1 MEKTDLLITLTHAE
15 DNENNVTI
23 AFAMGEAALD
33 KGHKVEL
40 VLLSHAVSLGR
51 KEESSID
58 IGDPFPAVKD
68 ARAGFLAKGGVLKI
82 CKACMVHNGV
92 DESELIDGAVVIT
105 APDVIDAIM
114 NADKSL
120 QLN

>member
-1 MEKTDLLITLTHAE
+1 MEKTDLLITLTHNE
-15 DNENNVTI
+15 DNENNVTV
-23 AFAMGEAALD
+23 AFVMGAAALD

-40 VLLSHAVSLGR
+40 VLLSNAVKLGA
-51 KEESSID
+51 KEEPTIA

-68 ARAGFLAKGGVLKI
+68 ARDAYLAKGGVLKI
-82 CKACMVHNGV
+82 CKACMIHNGV
-92 DESELIDGAVVIT
+92 DEADLIDGTIVIS

-114 NADKSL
+114 NAEKTL

>member
-1 MEKTDLLITLTHAE
+1 MEKTDLLITLTHNE

-40 VLLSHAVSLGR
+40 VLLSNAVHLGR
-51 KEESSID
+51 KEESAIA
-58 IGDPFPAVKD
+58 IGDPFPAIKD
-68 ARAGFLAKGGVLKI
+68 VRPAFLAKGGVLKI
-82 CKACMVHNGV
+82 CKACMMHNGV
-92 DESELIDGAVVIT
+92 DESELVDGAVVIT

-114 NADKSL
+114 NADKTL

>member
-1 MEKTDLLITLTHAE
+1 MDKVDLLITLTHNE
-15 DNENNVTI
+15 DDENNVTV
-23 AFAMGEAALD
+23 AFAMGVAALD

-51 KEESSID
+51 KEESTID
-58 IGDPFPAVKD
+58 IGAPFPAVKD
-68 ARAGFLAKGGVLKI
+68 VRSAFLAKGGVIKI
-82 CKACMVHNGV
+82 CKSCMIHNGV
-92 DESELIDGAVVIT
+92 DEAELIDGAVVIS

-114 NADKSL
+114 NAEKSL